1 MDNTQQ
7 LLLEFKSLKNLTMDK
22 KLELKNKSDN
32 AYYNGQEIISD
43 QVYDSLVEELKSN
56 GYFDDSVGY
65 TPSTGKVTLPL
76 WMGSLNKVYND
87 KEIKNWNKKVTG
99 KDFLIQSKLD
109 GVSCLVIHKRLKNIH
124 LNGVSGR
131 TSSMNGCTPKNV
143 GKRDIYEAYTR
154 GNGSEGTNITYLLP
168 YLLNGGCNMGNGE
181 GDIVGALR
189 CEIMVKKDLFKEK
202 YAGNF
207 SNPRSFVSGVV
218 NRKKDNM
225 VVSEIKDL
233 CLVAYEY
240 INYENGK
247 LSNSQYEVSRQISL
261 LTKYAPL
268 GIDTVRSQPITV
280 DQITQHFLTD
290 TLKTFREESYF
301 EMDGLVIIAD
311 VQYVRTT
318 EGNPKHAIAFKTRGE
333 DNVKEAHVTFVE
345 WNVGKTGVFAPK
357 VHIHPTEINGTT
369 VSCFTGFNANYLMEK
384 GIGEGAIIL
393 VTRVG
398 DAIPQIIGVR
408 KTGTLNFPK
417 NYEWKGRCRIVEK
430 ITKVTSKE
438 RAIKQIL
445 NFVERVKIPY
455 IKEATIVKLYDNG
468 CTNIKQ
474 FLKLTQKD
482 LLMFGPKL
490 SGTIYSNIQKSFEAP
505 IEKVLSGFSAFGDY
519 IGEKKII
526 LLFKAYPRLFENDD
540 LNNIDLLKI
549 RGFGSKTVEQIK
561 ENFNYA
567 KSVYVDI
574 TTNYPYKKYNKEKK
588 DENNGHMEQMNR
600 NIIVCVSGTRD
611 PLFIKELKDR
621 NITLADSVTRKVH
634 MLLVKTNDSQ
644 TSKVKKA
651 LELGTPIV
659 TIEQFKVKYFL

>member
-7 LLLEFKSLKNLTMDK
+7 LLLENLSIHK
-22 KLELKNKSDN
+22 KLELKKKSDN

-43 QVYDSLVEELKSN
+43 EVYDNLVEELKSN
-56 GYFDDSVGY
+56 GYFDDNVGY

-87 KEIKNWNKKVTG
+87 KEIKNWIKKVTSA

-109 GVSCLVIHKRLKNIH
+109 GVSCLVIHKQ
-124 LNGVSGR
+124 
-131 TSSMNGCTPKNV
+131 V
-143 GKRDIYEAYTR
+143 GNYEAYTR

-168 YLLNGGCNMGNGE
+168 YLLNGGCNIGNGE
-181 GDIVGALR
+181 NTVGALR

-202 YAGNF
+202 YATNF

-218 NRKKDNM
+218 NRKKENM

-247 LSNSQYEVSRQISL
+247 LSNTQYEVSRQISL
-261 LTKYAPL
+261 LKNYAPI
-268 GIDTVRSQPITV
+268 GINTVRSQSITI
-280 DQITQHFLTD
+280 DQMTQHFLTD
-290 TLKTFREESYF
+290 TLKTFRKESYF

-311 VQYVRTT
+311 VQYIRTT
-318 EGNPKHAIAFKTRGE
+318 DGNPKHAIAFKTRGG
-333 DNVKEAHVTFVE
+333 DNTKEAQVTFVE

-357 VHIHPTEINGTT
+357 VHIHPTDINGTT

-384 GIGEGAIIL
+384 GIGKGAIIL

-417 NYEWKGRCRIVEK
+417 NYEWKGGCRIVEK
-430 ITKVTSKE
+430 ITSKE
-438 RAIKQIL
+438 RAVKQIL
-445 NFVERVKIPY
+445 HFVECVEIPY
-455 IKEATIVKLYDNG
+455 IKEATIIKLYDNG
-468 CTNIKQ
+468 CTTIKQ

-526 LLFKAYPRLFENDD
+526 LLFKAYPRLFENDN
-540 LNNIDLLKI
+540 LNSIDLLKI
-549 RGFGSKTVEQIK
+549 EGFGSKTVEQIK

-567 KSVYVDI
+567 KGVYVDI
-574 TTNYPYKKYNKEKK
+574 TTNYPYKKNEKK
-588 DENNGHMEQMNR
+588 DQNNGRDGVHQMDEVS

-621 NITLADSVTRKVH
+621 NITLADSVTKKVH

>member
-1 MDNTQQ
+1 
-7 LLLEFKSLKNLTMDK
+7 
-22 KLELKNKSDN
+22 
-32 AYYNGQEIISD
+32 
-43 QVYDSLVEELKSN
+43 
-56 GYFDDSVGY
+56 
-65 TPSTGKVTLPL
+65 
-76 WMGSLNKVYND
+76 
-87 KEIKNWNKKVTG
+87 
-99 KDFLIQSKLD
+99 
-109 GVSCLVIHKRLKNIH
+109 
-124 LNGVSGR
+124 
-131 TSSMNGCTPKNV
+131 
-143 GKRDIYEAYTR
+143 
-154 GNGSEGTNITYLLP
+154 
-168 YLLNGGCNMGNGE
+168 
-181 GDIVGALR
+181 
-189 CEIMVKKDLFKEK
+189 
-202 YAGNF
+202 
-207 SNPRSFVSGVV
+207 
-218 NRKKDNM
+218 M

-247 LSNSQYEVSRQISL
+247 LSNTQYEVSRQISL
-261 LTKYAPL
+261 LKKYAPI
-268 GIDTVRSQPITV
+268 GIDIVHSQSITI
-280 DQITQHFLTD
+280 DHITQHYLAD
-290 TLKTFREESYF
+290 TLKTFREESSF

-311 VQYVRTT
+311 VEYVRTT
-318 EGNPKHAIAFKTRGE
+318 EGNPKHAIAFKTRGG
-333 DNVKEAHVTFVE
+333 DNVKEAQVTFVE

-384 GIGEGAIIL
+384 GIGKGAIIL

-398 DAIPQIIGVR
+398 DAIPQIIGVK

-417 NYEWKGRCRIVEK
+417 NYEWKGGCRIVEK
-430 ITKVTSKE
+430 ITSKE
-438 RAIKQIL
+438 RAVKQIL
-445 NFVERVKIPY
+445 HFVERVEIPY

-468 CTNIKQ
+468 CTTIKQ

-526 LLFKAYPRLFENDD
+526 LLLKAYPQLFENDN
-540 LNNIDLLKI
+540 LNSIDLLKI
-549 RGFGSKTVEQIK
+549 EGFGSKTVEQIK

-567 KSVYVDI
+567 KGVYVDI
-574 TTNYPYKKYNKEKK
+574 TTNYPHKKEKNH
-588 DENNGHMEQMNR
+588 ENGVQQMKAVVS
-600 NIIVCVSGTRD
+600 NIIVCISGTRD

-621 NITLADSVTRKVH
+621 NITLADSLTKKVH

>member
-7 LLLEFKSLKNLTMDK
+7 LLLEFKDINRVPWTPFHK
-22 KLELKNKSDN
+22 KLELKKKLDN

-43 QVYDSLVEELKSN
+43 EVYDNLVEKLKSN
-56 GYFDDSVGY
+56 GYIDDSVGY
-65 TPSTGKVTLPL
+65 TPSIGKVTLPL

-87 KEIKNWNKKVTG
+87 KEIKNWIKKVTSA

-109 GVSCLVIHKRLKNIH
+109 GVSCLVILSEKSFAPIGGDPQSFLCEKTKRE
-124 LNGVSGR
+124 
-131 TSSMNGCTPKNV
+131 
-143 GKRDIYEAYTR
+143 GKANYEAYTR

-168 YLLNGGCNMGNGE
+168 YLLNGGCNVGNVE
-181 GDIVGALR
+181 GNIIGALR

-202 YAGNF
+202 YANNF

-218 NRKKDNM
+218 NRKKENM

-247 LSNSQYEVSRQISL
+247 LSNTQYEVSRQISFL
-261 LTKYAPL
+261 KKYAPI
-268 GIDTVRSQPITV
+268 GIDIVHSQSITI
-280 DQITQHFLTD
+280 DHITQHFLAD
-290 TLKTFREESYF
+290 TLKTFREESSF

-311 VQYVRTT
+311 VEYVRTT
-318 EGNPKHAIAFKTRGE
+318 EGNPKHAIAFKTRGG
-333 DNVKEAHVTFVE
+333 DNVKEAQVTFVE

-384 GIGEGAIIL
+384 GIGKGAIIL

-398 DAIPQIIGVR
+398 DAIPQIIGVK

-417 NYEWKGRCRIVEK
+417 NYEWKGGCRIVEK
-430 ITKVTSKE
+430 ITSKE
-438 RAIKQIL
+438 RAAKQIL
-445 NFVERVKIPY
+445 HFVERVEIPY

-468 CTNIKQ
+468 CTTIKQ

-505 IEKVLSGFSAFGDY
+505 IEKVLSGLHRR
-519 IGEKKII
+519 EK
-526 LLFKAYPRLFENDD
+526 
-540 LNNIDLLKI
+540 
-549 RGFGSKTVEQIK
+549 
-561 ENFNYA
+561 NY
-567 KSVYVDI
+567 
-574 TTNYPYKKYNKEKK
+574 
-588 DENNGHMEQMNR
+588 
-600 NIIVCVSGTRD
+600 
-611 PLFIKELKDR
+611 
-621 NITLADSVTRKVH
+621 
-634 MLLVKTNDSQ
+634 
-644 TSKVKKA
+644 TS
-651 LELGTPIV
+651 P
-659 TIEQFKVKYFL
+659 